1 MQDSPENFA
10 CSLARIR
17 PTGTASPGSPA
28 SLQKPWNRQT
38 FLYLFRRD
46 DRAMNRERFITYY
59 RVSTDRQGRSG
70 LGLEAQQEAV
80 RQFLVGRPA
89 DLITEFIEIESGS
102 KNDRP
107 KLIDALAACQREK
120 ATLLIAKLD
129 RLARSVAFIS
139 ALMEAKT
146 NFLAVDMPHAS
157 RLVLHV
163 MAAFAEHERE
173 MIRERT
179 KAALAAAKARG
190 IRLGVNG
197 AVLAA
202 QNRAEAVAY
211 AETLRD
217 AVTGAMQSGACT
229 TREIADYLNVS
240 SVPSR
245 QGQKWHP
252 SSVARILRRLY

>member
-1 MQDSPENFA
+1 M
-10 CSLARIR
+10 
-17 PTGTASPGSPA
+17 T
-28 SLQKPWNRQT
+28 
-38 FLYLFRRD
+38 RD
-46 DRAMNRERFITYY
+46 REQFIAYF

-89 DLITEFIEIESGS
+89 DVIAEHVEIESGG
-102 KNDRP
+102 KDDRP
-107 KLIDALAACQREK
+107 KLKEALAECRREK

-190 IRLGVNG
+190 VRLGVNG
-197 AVLAA
+197 VVLAA
-202 QNRAEAVAY
+202 QNRAEAIAY

-217 AVTGAMQSGACT
+217 AVTSAFRSGAHT
-229 TREIADYLNVS
+229 TREIADYMNAAGI
-240 SVPSR
+240 PSR
-245 QGQKWHP
+245 QGGQWHP
-252 SSVARILRRLY
+252 ANTARLIHRL